1 MNKLGDNEV
10 GLTIYVIVVLS
21 AIAGAVK
28 VIGGI
33 VFGSKSLLIDAL
45 TSIAN
50 VLAIIATV
58 VYFKMSMIPPDRD
71 HHFGHYR
78 LAFGGTIV
86 TLMAYSFVAGIALL
100 ELLEFQP
107 YEVGVGAP
115 ILATL
120 GFAIYSVVIVL
131 ARKVGQTFAAYS
143 LLTISEL
150 IESGVVIASSLAG
163 ALYSYLI
170 DYAGAVVLTTYIFFE
185 LMDIS
190 RDVILRLSDIAPS
203 PDIENNIKEIFKKH
217 SLNLVKLRL
226 RYLDYRRLHGDAVVK
241 IDDTHTKL
249 SEIRKRIGDIKK
261 EVLEKYNVDLSV
273 ELANDI

>member
-1 MNKLGDNEV
+1 M
-10 GLTIYVIVVLS
+10 TIYVIVALS
-21 AIAGAVK
+21 AMAGAVK
-28 VIGGI
+28 VVGGI
-33 VFGSKSLLIDAL
+33 VFGSKSLLVDAL

-58 VYFKMSMIPPDRD
+58 VYYRKSMIPPDRD

-120 GFAIYSVVIVL
+120 GFVIYSAVIVL
-131 ARKVGQTFAAYS
+131 ARRVGQTFAAYS

-163 ALYSYLI
+163 TLYSYVI
-170 DYAGAVVLTTYIFFE
+170 DYAGAVVLTAYIFFE
-185 LMDIS
+185 LTDIS

-203 PDIENNIKEIFKKH
+203 PDIENSIKEIFNKH
-217 SLNLVKLRL
+217 GLNLVKLRL

-241 IDDTHTKL
+241 IEDTHAKL
-249 SEIRKRIGDIKK
+249 FEFRKRVDEIKR

-273 ELANDI
+273 ELVC